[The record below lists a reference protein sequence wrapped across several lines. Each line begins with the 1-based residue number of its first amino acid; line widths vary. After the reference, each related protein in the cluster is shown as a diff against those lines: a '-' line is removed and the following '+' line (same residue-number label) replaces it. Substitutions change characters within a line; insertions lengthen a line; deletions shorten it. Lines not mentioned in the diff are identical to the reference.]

1 METKSIIGVI
11 RSISSNSQK
20 MNAKELAQLLNCSE
34 KTVKNYI
41 NEINCDKDI
50 VLLDKEGYYFEPSIN
65 VDLLLDKY
73 KYSSAQEC
81 QSFIIRRLLTNANGL
96 SIDDTLDE
104 LCISDKTL
112 DKYIIEINRQI
123 KDLDLSVGRK
133 NGNLILKGDEKNKKE
148 NKADME

>member
-1 METKSIIGVI
+1 METKSIIGV
-11 RSISSNSQK
+11 
-20 MNAKELAQLLNCSE
+20 
-34 KTVKNYI
+34 
-41 NEINCDKDI
+41 
-50 VLLDKEGYYFEPSIN
+50 VLLDKEGYSFEPSVN

-81 QSFIIRRLLTNANGL
+81 QSFIIIRLLTNANGL

-123 KDLDLSVGRK
+123 KGLDLSVGRK

-148 NKADME
+148 LLKRNLKVNDYSIV